1 MADRRVY
8 MDKDQVDFVKKLSDT
23 DSDHKVFTNMA
34 QCLAF
39 SAAYGFKNNKR
50 ESILRAPT
58 SMVDPISYHIFE
70 NGGFDT
76 LFNLIATESEQDSK
90 VLGMDEDMINRRIEI
105 FEEYAKGGLS
115 LLESEIKGQV
125 DSLDAILMI
134 ILGQLD
140 NGIEVDPNSGFDV
153 TSLSM

>member
-8 MDKDQVDFVKKLSDT
+8 LDKEQVGFVKKLSDT
-23 DSDHKVFTNMA
+23 DSDHKVFNNMA
-34 QCLAF
+34 QCLSF

-50 ESILRAPT
+50 EKIERAPT

-70 NGGFDT
+70 NGNFDT

-90 VLGMDEDMINRRIEI
+90 VLGSDEDMTSKRIEI
-105 FEEYAKGGLS
+105 FEEYAKGGLK
-115 LLESEIKGQV
+115 LLEAKTRGQV

-134 ILGQLD
+134 ILGQLNND
-140 NGIEVDPNSGFDV
+140 IESDPGFNI
-153 TSLSM
+153 TNLSM